1 MGSSADVSSAAPAA
15 KVRKRILLVDDH
27 PLMRTGLAQL
37 INDTPDLVVCCEAG
51 TADEALGRV
60 SRVRPELVT
69 VDITMP
75 GRGGIELIKD
85 LHALHP
91 QLPVLVVSMHDEQ
104 FYAERALRAG
114 ARGYIM
120 KEAGAANV
128 LQAIRHVL
136 DGGIYL
142 SPPVAAKLLSAF
154 SAAGPRHLHSPIAQL
169 SDREFDVFQRIG
181 LGRNTRA
188 IARELRLSE
197 KTVDVHRASIRK
209 KLGLRDSTALVAFA
223 VRWLIEGELPPH

>member
-1 MGSSADVSSAAPAA
+1 MGSSADVSSAAPTA
-15 KVRKRILLVDDH
+15 KMRKRILLVDDH
-27 PLMRTGLAQL
+27 PLMRVGLAQL

-51 TADEALGRV
+51 TADEALGRL

-69 VDITMP
+69 VDLTMP

-85 LHALHP
+85 LHALYP
-91 QLPVLVVSMHDEQ
+91 ELPVLVVSMHDEQ
-104 FYAERALRAG
+104 YYAERALRAG

-142 SPPVAAKLLSAF
+142 SPRVAAKLLSAF
-154 SAAGPRHLHSPIAQL
+154 STAGPRHSRSPIAQL

-181 LGRNTRA
+181 KGRNTRA
-188 IARELRLSE
+188 IAREFRLSE